1 MIESLKLTNF
11 RKHRNTEVSFS
22 QGLHVVRGPNEGGKS
37 TLIEGILYA
46 LGGVRTLRDS
56 LEDCVTWDE
65 PLNSLKVTLVIVVD
79 GVRYTVTRSK
89 AGCECIYAGGTC
101 TGQSEVTNFM
111 ARLLKADMATA
122 SKLMMS
128 SQLDIRGALEAG
140 PKATSELI
148 ERLSEFNQIDDLIEL
163 MGAKLETGSAAPA
176 QQALTTAQATL
187 AELAAV
193 EAPDFD
199 AMAQAVKGAESTV
212 DLARKLEGETRK
224 AYEADV
230 TRHAQVKAAD
240 GERRRLDV
248 QVQGLQRQLAQASE
262 DLKCLRD
269 NPVNEP
275 VNAEAE
281 IQCMLEKK
289 SALKGLVDASLA
301 YKAVAPL
308 LGVAGEY
315 KGTADAWQDEM
326 RRTQVELDEQRKV
339 LSDTRV
345 EIATQLA
352 KLNSGNC
359 SFCGQDFSDLP
370 AVKAK
375 NDEINLTLAT
385 LGLKQQKADGQVA
398 WLVARIARLNQFQTD
413 GRPVLAAAKKY
424 AQYLDVDGSTY
435 PPTLTWKGEVP
446 DVDGTPTD
454 YDGCIAKVRAAVGAY
469 AKYLREI
476 IEKEGDAKIATR
488 DLEAAKK
495 RSSEIG
501 APENVA
507 ESEQKLINLN
517 AELKEAVDALDEA
530 KSMLS
535 VHVGSQRDAKREWAH
550 AVERKGSAEA
560 AVEAAQARITTL
572 EFNNALVKRVRV
584 CRPLLA
590 DQLWNLVL
598 SSVSSYFSELR
609 GIKSKV
615 SKSADGF
622 FIDGHKVTSFSGS
635 ALDILGLAIRVAL
648 VRTFLP
654 TAPFLIL
661 DEPAAA
667 CSDERTGNMLGF
679 LSTVGF
685 QQVILCSH
693 DPISDSVA
701 DGVTLVGDLV

>member
-1 MIESLKLTNF
+1 MIESLKLQNF
-11 RKHRNTEVSFS
+11 RKHRNTEVNFA

-65 PLNSLKVTLVIVVD
+65 PLSSLKVTLVIVVD
-79 GVRYTVTRSK
+79 SVRYTVTRSK
-89 AGCECIYAGGTC
+89 SGCECIYAGGTC

-148 ERLSEFNQIDDLIEL
+148 ERLSEFSQIDDLIEL
-163 MGAKLETGSAAPA
+163 MGAKLATGSSGPA
-176 QQALTTAQATL
+176 QQELATAQAVLDDLATL
-187 AELAAV
+187 Q
-193 EAPDFD
+193 APDFD
-199 AMAQAVKGAESTV
+199 ALARSVKGGEDTV
-212 DLARKLEGETRK
+212 KLAKALEDEARKV
-224 AYEADV
+224 YEVEV
-230 TRHAQVKAAD
+230 TRHAQVVASE
-240 GERRRLDV
+240 GERRRLDA
-248 QVQGLQRQLAQASE
+248 QVQTLLYRRDQANAGLD
-262 DLKCLRD
+262 DLRA

-275 VNAEAE
+275 VNADAE

-315 KGTADAWQDEM
+315 KGTADAWQDEL
-326 RRTQVELDEQRKV
+326 RRSQAELDQQRAK

-345 EIATQLA
+345 SISLCTAQ
-352 KLNSGNC
+352 LNSGNC

-375 NDEINLTLAT
+375 NDEVNAELTSLYEV
-385 LGLKQQKADGQVA
+385 QQKITERVE
-398 WLVARIARLNQFQTD
+398 WLVARLGRLSVYPD
-413 GRPVLAAAKKY
+413 AARPVEAAAKKY
-424 AQYLDVDGSTY
+424 AQYLVEDDSTY
-435 PPTLTWKGEVP
+435 PPTLSWKGEVP
-446 DVDGTPTD
+446 DVDAAQPD
-454 YDGCIAKVRAAVGAY
+454 YDGCIAKVRAAVGAHV
-469 AKYLREI
+469 KYLRQIVEL
-476 IEKEGDAKIATR
+476 EGAAEIATR
-488 DLEAAKK
+488 DLVAVKK
-495 RSSEIG
+495 QSSEIS

-507 ESEQKLINLN
+507 ESEQSLRKIS
-517 AELKEAVDALDEA
+517 AELKETIEALDEA

-535 VHVGSQRDAKREWAH
+535 TRVGHQRDAKREWDH
-550 AVERKGSAEA
+550 TVERRAAAEF
-560 AVEAAQARITTL
+560 VVKAAQTRLTTL

-584 CRPLLA
+584 CRPLIA

-615 SKSADGF
+615 SKSSDGF
-622 FIDGHKVTSFSGS
+622 FVDGHKVTSFSGS

-701 DGVTLVGDLV
+701 DGVTLVGEA